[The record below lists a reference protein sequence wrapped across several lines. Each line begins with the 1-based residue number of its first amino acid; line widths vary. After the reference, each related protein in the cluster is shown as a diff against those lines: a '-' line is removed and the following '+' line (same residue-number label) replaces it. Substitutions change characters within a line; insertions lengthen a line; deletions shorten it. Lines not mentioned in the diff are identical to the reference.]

1 MEKLTLTEWIKHPT
15 TILLVLAV
23 TGLQMFIQRTIRRSD
38 VRSEECMEQV
48 MYLRGRVEVL
58 EEQADEYTKAVL
70 FKDMQIKKQSQLIDS
85 LYRKEN
91 EK

>member
-1 MEKLTLTEWIKHPT
+1 MEKLTLKEWVKHPT
-15 TILLVLAV
+15 TILLIFAV
-23 TGLQMFIQRTIRRSD
+23 TIIQMFIQNTIRGSD
-38 VRSEECMEQV
+38 VRIEECMEQV